1 MNNVIFCF
9 AVSQSVMVF
18 ETLKRG
24 LNNNIQNIAKEW
36 MGMDMSSKHLT
47 KIYENIIGSVPSKEA
62 IKQLNS
68 IMNGS
73 DADNDGK
80 IKLQELISYLNTE
93 YGTFQFHGNKGN
105 IQLFY

>member
-1 MNNVIFCF
+1 
-9 AVSQSVMVF
+9 MVF

-73 DADNDGK
+73 DTDNDGR
-80 IKLQELISYLNTE
+80 IKLQDLISYLNTE
-93 YGTFQFHGNKGN
+93 YGTFQFKGNKGN
-105 IQLFY
+105 VGPYVS